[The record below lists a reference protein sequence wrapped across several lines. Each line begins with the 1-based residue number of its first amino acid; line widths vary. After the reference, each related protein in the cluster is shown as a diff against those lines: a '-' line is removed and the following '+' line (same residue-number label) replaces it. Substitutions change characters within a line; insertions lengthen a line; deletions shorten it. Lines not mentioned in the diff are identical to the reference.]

1 MDSEYNYD
9 GILNYI
15 SAWQYIPPT
24 RIKSLSAR
32 LYMSLF
38 QWQVSFSPE
47 LVYHRPIF
55 KATHLGILPPTQF
68 NFSKADRGSFL
79 THMLQLQ

>member
-15 SAWQYIPPT
+15 PAWQYIPPT

-32 LYMSLF
+32 LYVI
-38 QWQVSFSPE
+38 VSMASF
-47 LVYHRPIF
+47 IF
-55 KATHLGILPPTQF
+55 TRIGLP
-68 NFSKADRGSFL
+68 
-79 THMLQLQ
+79 